1 MRVVSIIRKPFEGS
15 TTQNV
20 LTQHTSCI
28 NIDGTRVPTNDNVT
42 THQTH
47 GAGSNGIYGKYA
59 AIQSNKTKGQELGR
73 WPANLIL
80 SYPEGVDTLNQ
91 QTGLEYNGARFFRNI
106 LL

>member
-1 MRVVSIIRKPFEGS
+1 MRIVSVIRKPFEGS

-20 LTQHTSCI
+20 LVHHVSCI
-28 NIDGTRVPTNDNVT
+28 NIDGT

-59 AIQSNKTKGQELGR
+59 AIQSNKTRGQELGR

-80 SYPEGVDTLNQ
+80 SYPEGVETLNQ
-91 QTGLEYNGARFFRNI
+91 QTGLEYNGARFFRNV